1 MAKIMELYE
10 AHQSNELPRDQGYI
24 ITENLSESTRYS
36 RYEVISY
43 RNVKDI
49 YAVGEGLQFQADGKK
64 LYLLFEPLNY
74 NAKHLEPIHRDELH
88 RVPLRKNEL
97 EVYVTKRQEKIM
109 VAKEPVMTYTSF
121 TIANQTGYHSSYI
134 VYHDESSVRTILG
147 FFEQSFWKTLSIGR
161 LDAKKARELIS
172 GPLDTL
178 MIPEG
183 L

>member
-1 MAKIMELYE
+1 MAKIMELHE
-10 AHQSNELPRDQGYI
+10 AHQAGELPRDKGYV

-49 YAVGEGLQFQADGKK
+49 YAVEEGIQFQADGKK

-74 NAKHLEPIHRDELH
+74 NAKHLEPVYRDDSHRIPI
-88 RVPLRKNEL
+88 RQNEL
-97 EVYVTKRQEKIM
+97 EVYSTRRQEKIM
-109 VAKEPVMTYTSF
+109 VAKEPIITYTSF
-121 TIANQTGYHSSYI
+121 TIANQTGLHSSYI
-134 VYHDESSVRTILG
+134 VYHDESSIRTILG

-161 LDAKKARELIS
+161 IDARNACELIS
-172 GPLDTL
+172 GPLEAL